1 MYKMELDNYLMELA
15 SCPDEVVSNWNE
27 SQFRKRL
34 GVYDNFHI
42 LISASYEEVFQNL
55 INFPGKKFIEKT
67 IVHPGKCKSLNYGP
81 GTIAL
86 QVQPLTWYE
95 FEDGLISYGCSNNQE
110 HLAKQIKE
118 FKTKIVLF
126 PYQKENKIPGVLDDL
141 KSMAIV
147 IIEIAELVKLNNLS
161 LCIPAAARY
170 TNYPGYPNEDISRIV
185 YSS

>member
-1 MYKMELDNYLMELA
+1 MELDNYLIELE
-15 SCPDEVVSNWNE
+15 SCPDEDVSNWNE

-42 LISASYEEVFQNL
+42 LISASYEEVFNDL

-67 IVHPGKCKSLNYGP
+67 SGYTGKCKGLNYGP
-81 GTIAL
+81 GTVAL

-95 FEDGLISYGCSNNQE
+95 FEDGLIAYGCSSNQE
-110 HLAKQIKE
+110 HLARQIKE
-118 FKTKIVLF
+118 FKSNIVLF

-141 KSMAIV
+141 KAIAIV
-147 IIEIAELVKLNNLS
+147 IKEIAELVKLNNLS
-161 LCIPAAARY
+161 MCIPAAARY
-170 TNYPGYPNEDISRIV
+170 TNYPGYPDEDLSRIV